1 MLIRE
6 KVIAALEEKRDHFA
20 HYQSARRR
28 QLAQVEDRLDLFLAH
43 SSTEILARV
52 DEQQVAWPGA
62 LPTAEFDQA
71 ERLRLPFPETW
82 ESQTAARAWALA
94 VLRNRPVAAVDG
106 SQITPNK
113 DLSLPV
119 GAIQV
124 GWYVNYHEAGGR
136 YEKDL
141 AFTVLAPDE
150 LVDSADAGDGDYPDW
165 KVNQLR
171 FVAECA
177 RLCGLMEE
185 FAGRPFDQRPLCF
198 FDGSLIISFAGQL
211 RPERAAPYLKAV
223 RDLLATSERCQVPLV
238 GYVDS
243 SQSRDVTTL
252 FNVVVGPPY
261 LADLTDGA
269 LLRELLPN
277 WGDRSPLFVCA
288 RQDILSTSDRA
299 DFYRQVA
306 FTYLHLAAD
315 RPPARI
321 EMPLWLVEAGR
332 APEVIDLVRAECVV
346 GAGYPYAVETA
357 DAVAVIQQA
366 DRERFY
372 ALLQQFAEREQLPF
386 VQSRKAASKQS
397 RRG

>member
-6 KVIAALEEKRDHFA
+6 KVIAALEEKREHFA
-20 HYQSARRR
+20 TYRHARQR
-28 QLAQVEDRLDLFLAH
+28 QLAQVEDRLDQFVAR
-43 SSTEILARV
+43 SSAEILAHLA
-52 DEQQVAWPGA
+52 DQQVEWSGA

-71 ERLRLPFPETW
+71 DRLCLGFPTTW
-82 ESQTAARAWALA
+82 TSHEAARAWALDI
-94 VLRNRPVAAVDG
+94 LRNRPVAAVDG
-106 SQITPNK
+106 SQITPSK

-119 GAIQV
+119 GAVQV
-124 GWYVNYHEAGGR
+124 GWYVNYHEPGGR

-141 AFTVLAPDE
+141 SFDVLAPDE
-150 LVDSADAGDGDYPDW
+150 LMEDAGDGDYSDW

-171 FVAECA
+171 FVAECE
-177 RLCGLMEE
+177 RLCTLMAK
-185 FAGRPFDQRPLCF
+185 FADKPATQRPLCF

-211 RPERAAPYLKAV
+211 RPERAAPYLQAI
-223 RDLLATSERCQVPLV
+223 RELLVTSERCQVPLV

-243 SQSRDVTTL
+243 SQSRDVVTL
-252 FNVVVGPPY
+252 FNLVVGPPY

-269 LLRELLPN
+269 LLGPLLTQ
-277 WGDRSPLFVCA
+277 WGDRSPIFVCA
-288 RQDILSTSDRA
+288 RQDILSTSNRA

-306 FTYLHLAAD
+306 FTYVRLTGD

-321 EMPLWLVEAGR
+321 ELPLWLVESGQA
-332 APEVIDLVRAECVV
+332 ADVIDLVCAECVV

-372 ALLQQFAEREQLPF
+372 ALLQQFADREQLPF
-386 VQSRKAASKQS
+386 VQSRKLTSKQG